1 MHAQDTQEPIGSPKG
16 RSYPLVVKPCT
27 LCDIVKHSCFFV
39 FQAKSLE
46 AYLPPAWIL
55 QTKPTLSP
63 YLPQVGDVVS
73 SHLV

>member
-1 MHAQDTQEPIGSPKG
+1 MHAQYTQEPIGSPRG
-16 RSYPLVVKPCT
+16 GHPLSLLHRVILSNNHV
-27 LCDIVKHSCFFV
+27 FV

-46 AYLPPAWIL
+46 AYLPPTWIL

-73 SHLV
+73 ILYTHLV

>member
-1 MHAQDTQEPIGSPKG
+1 M
-16 RSYPLVVKPCT
+16 
-27 LCDIVKHSCFFV
+27 FFV